1 MVVTSI
7 KLSMISFFLLNNRH
21 SAFPDILRLDGVSG
35 KVDRVE
41 VVLEVVGRL
50 ALNVAEVARVAEK
63 FFDHISLN
71 RQRKLFLSQKQRKKE
86 TKKSTKV
93 HRISNSTSKTKKL
106 DRFGP
111 EFLLLV
117 AVEGSS
123 LVHLHR
129 KVGLVCRL
137 STLGLF
143 ESQFGSGR

>member
-71 RQRKLFLSQKQRKKE
+71 RQRKLFFVTKTAKE
-86 TKKSTKV
+86 RNEKV
-93 HRISNSTSKTKKL
+93 NK
-106 DRFGP
+106 
-111 EFLLLV
+111 
-117 AVEGSS
+117 GSS
-123 LVHLHR
+123 DL
-129 KVGLVCRL
+129 
-137 STLGLF
+137 
-143 ESQFGSGR
+143 QFNLQD